1 MSFLLLMAVY
11 KRLIGIAAGIF
22 TAVSLI
28 PQLVKIVKEK
38 HGDDVSISMLLILL
52 GGLILWICYGYLIK
66 DWPLIVTNSFSL
78 LFNILIIILKAYH
91 KKRKLK
97 PKTAG
102 YR

>member
-1 MSFLLLMAVY
+1 MSVLLLMAFY
-11 KRLIGIAAGIF
+11 KRIIGIAAGVF
-22 TAVSLI
+22 TAISLI
-28 PQLVKIVKEK
+28 PQLLKIIKEK

-91 KKRKLK
+91 KRKGYK
-97 PKTAG
+97 PETT
-102 YR
+102 